1 MELSTLG
8 LLCYKVEIPTHLFW
22 CVIARR
28 RSRRGNLKTNAR
40 NDGVFKPKVENSEK
54 YCR

>member
-28 RSRRGNLKTNAR
+28 CSRRGNLKTNAR
-40 NDGVFKPKVENSEK
+40 NDESYKPQVDNSEK
-54 YCR
+54 